1 MGGRKYILRAIRF
14 PSFFFLLLGFY
25 LFFSPQIISNK
36 TLASEFSTTKY
47 RKIPKPVH
55 SSTALI
61 ILEEA
66 EAEHL
71 TSSCISKHVSYHT
84 TCITSRVHTHHTT
97 RSEIRP
103 QTCNSHFRTHNGSS
117 SCSTH
122 LTPTPSCNLCPV
134 TLMQQA
140 LCLQPPQQDCYNVYQ
155 LDDVTR
161 PHTVQ
166 FCICP
171 EPNVQTEYQI
181 NQQVCQKIQTTTYAV
196 LDLSHD
202 GNDSQT
208 PRSIC
213 QSESSLQL
221 VGRDSDAHS
230 TIQIYLGED
239 IDSYSEDVEY
249 SSSGELCDSCKCC
262 CTTSDSD
269 TAQHGDDRYTDTD
282 GSTTQ
287 RSRPEKEEVLA
298 VEYTVQDDSGELEQ
312 MQDRVEESAQEQQ
325 QPSSESSVVFKESSE
340 EPELES
346 AVVKSRKSTRPNSRL
361 STWTQNSRVSV
372 VTRTRESRVSV
383 TTRTRKIFNTES
395 AAWKGKSNSY
405 T

>member
-1 MGGRKYILRAIRF
+1 
-14 PSFFFLLLGFY
+14 
-25 LFFSPQIISNK
+25 
-36 TLASEFSTTKY
+36 
-47 RKIPKPVH
+47 
-55 SSTALI
+55 
-61 ILEEA
+61 
-66 EAEHL
+66 
-71 TSSCISKHVSYHT
+71 
-84 TCITSRVHTHHTT
+84 
-97 RSEIRP
+97 
-103 QTCNSHFRTHNGSS
+103 
-117 SCSTH
+117 
-122 LTPTPSCNLCPV
+122 
-134 TLMQQA
+134 MQQA

-221 VGRDSDAHS
+221 VVRDSSKESDAHS

-269 TAQHGDDRYTDTD
+269 TAQHGDDRMDYWPLDRYTDTD

-287 RSRPEKEEVLA
+287 RSRAEKEEVLA

-361 STWTQNSRVSV
+361 STWTSTRAQNSRVSV